1 MAPRPYTNEDI
12 RAFSY
17 PLCRPGATDTVGFI
31 GKVHTCRP
39 GDSEPQQPHLTLLR
53 TWYWIDEPSGLL
65 GQTNV
70 SSSPIRP
77 DFLPRRHDDGSE
89 PGHFQKQFEWPWP
102 HMTPGRLHENVRVR
116 RKTAVKEGTST
127 SNHEARAGEGGGG
140 ADADGGGVG
149 SAQAMDGLDGDDGTE
164 AAAEV
169 AEQGGDD
176 RTGSKR
182 PSTFASHTATVGAY
196 VVGAGPDGGINTYLG
211 VPGATQEAR
220 ARVPEGGC
228 PPPGS
233 PWPLE
238 FFIKDGAGCRWAG
251 VVNYDTASGCLNCCW
266 LTKELQLTVDPAQRN
281 VLEAVGPQVPPRRGL
296 LPADSSDGWGLPRGS
311 TGSATCTW
319 VGEEGLLLTEEGLE
333 AVWQPP
339 EEKSLPPGHVLLRMV
354 DETYLLCPLN
364 NIALPPGGGPLLYE
378 FGARN
383 VYGGGGGGGGRP
395 EGQEGGGGRR
405 GFRRVCVRFEPDGL
419 LQEVRYERFDNV

>member
-17 PLCRPGATDTVGFI
+17 PLCRPGATDTVGYI

-77 DFLPRRHDDGSE
+77 DFLPRHADGSE
-89 PGHFQKQFEWPWP
+89 PGHFQKKFEWPWP
-102 HMTPGRLHENVRVR
+102 HMTPARLQETIRVR
-116 RKTAVKEGTST
+116 RMTKSQQANGDSCGVG
-127 SNHEARAGEGGGG
+127 AQDGVEGG
-140 ADADGGGVG
+140 DVHDDDGG
-149 SAQAMDGLDGDDGTE
+149 
-164 AAAEV
+164 
-169 AEQGGDD
+169 D
-176 RTGSKR
+176 RTGAKR
-182 PSTFASHTATVGAY
+182 PGTFASHTATVGAY

-211 VPGATQEAR
+211 VPGATEEAR

-251 VVNYDTASGCLNCCW
+251 VVNYDTSSGGLHCCW
-266 LTKELQLTVDPAQRN
+266 LTKELQLAVDPAARG
-281 VLEAVGPQVPPRRGL
+281 VLDTVGPKVPPRRGF
-296 LPADSSDGWGLPRGS
+296 LPADSGGDGWGLPAGSRG
-311 TGSATCTW
+311 TAARTW

-333 AVWQPP
+333 AMWSPP
-339 EEKSLPPGHVLLRMV
+339 QENSLPAGHVLLRMV
-354 DETYLLCPLN
+354 DETYLLCPAN
-364 NIALPPGGGPLLYE
+364 NIALPPGGGPLLFE

-383 VYGGGGGGGGRP
+383 VAPPGS
-395 EGQEGGGGRR
+395 R
-405 GFRRVCVRFEPDGL
+405 GFRRVAVRFEPDGL
-419 LQEVRYERFDNV
+419 LQEVRYERFD